1 MVAAVVVFGVIVVVV
16 AGTVA
21 RTVDVMVAGA
31 VVAAASSALS
41 LHAGNRNT
49 TTVRGINQRGGQS
62 AQHRRTSQCCRH
74 LTGDGVRL
82 LRPSVS
88 LST

>member
-21 RTVDVMVAGA
+21 LTVDVM
-31 VVAAASSALS
+31 VAAASSALS
-41 LHAGNRNT
+41 QHAGNRNT